1 MANRTVS
8 IGVRPGATKNIS
20 QNDFMKAVSKARS
33 ILTSVCGLSMPG
45 SYTPTVTI
53 YIVPQYWAE
62 TNWPSLKRHPWEACA
77 VAGNIYVNYNA
88 VAKTVVRMTTIIIH
102 EILHTWGYANAPA
115 LGHNTKQRWFMMYVS
130 GSKTNF
136 FAPEEVLWLQ
146 RKYGRPRSSFYV
158 KPIQKCKHKIAIYKK
173 RNDAKQVKKWQ
184 NRLASLQYQWKRVP
198 GARM

>member
-1 MANRTVS
+1 MSRTIS
-8 IGVRPGATKNIS
+8 IGVRPGRTQKMS
-20 QNDFMKAVSKARS
+20 QNDVMKSISRARS

-53 YIVPQYWAE
+53 YVVPQYWAE
-62 TNWPSLKRHPWEACA
+62 ANWPSLKRHPWEACA
-77 VAGNIYVNYNA
+77 VAGSIYINYNA
-88 VAKTVVRMTTIIIH
+88 RANTVERMTTIIIH

-130 GSKTNF
+130 ASKTDF

-158 KPIQKCKHKIAIYKK
+158 KPIQKCKTKISEFKK
-173 RNDAKQVKKWQ
+173 KKDSKKVAKWQ
-184 NRLASLQYQWKRVP
+184 KRLASLRYQWKNVA

>member
-1 MANRTVS
+1 MSRTIS
-8 IGVRPGATKNIS
+8 IGVRPGRTARMSQSNVMKSIS
-20 QNDFMKAVSKARS
+20 RARS
-33 ILTSVCGLSMPG
+33 VLTSVCGLSMPG

-53 YIVPQYWAE
+53 YVVPQSWAE
-62 TNWPSLKRHPWEACA
+62 ANWPSLRKHPWEACA
-77 VAGNIYVNYNA
+77 VAGNIYINYNA
-88 VAKTVVRMTTIIIH
+88 RAKTVDRMTTIVIH

-115 LGHNTKQRWFMMYVS
+115 LGHNTKHRWFMMYVS

-158 KPIQKCKHKIAIYKK
+158 KPIQKCKFKIADFKK
-173 RNDAKQVKKWQ
+173 KKDSKQVEKWQ
-184 NRLASLQYQWKRVP
+184 RRLDSLRYQWKRVP

>member
-1 MANRTVS
+1 MSNRTIS
-8 IGVRPGATKNIS
+8 IGVRPGRTRRMS
-20 QNDFMKAVSKARS
+20 QNDFMKSVSRARKV
-33 ILTSVCGLSMPG
+33 LTSVCGLSMPG

-53 YIVPQYWAE
+53 YIVPQQWAE

-77 VAGNIYVNYNA
+77 VAGNIYINYNA
-88 VAKTVVRMTTIIIH
+88 VSKTVDRMTTIIVH

-115 LGHNTKQRWFMMYVS
+115 LGHNFKKKWYMMYVS

-136 FAPEEVLWLQ
+136 FAPEEALWLQ

-158 KPIQKCKHKIAIYKK
+158 KPIQQCKIKIAEFKK
-173 RNDAKQVKKWQ
+173 KKDSKKVKKWE
-184 NRLASLQYQWKRVP
+184 NRLKNLRWQWEKVP

>member
-8 IGVRPGATKNIS
+8 IGVRPGATRNLS
-20 QNDFMKAVSKARS
+20 QNNFMKSVSKARS

-53 YIVPQYWAE
+53 YIVPQHWAE
-62 TNWPSLKRHPWEACA
+62 ANWPSLRQHPWEACA
-77 VAGNIYVNYNA
+77 VAGSVYVNHNA
-88 VAKTVVRMTTIIIH
+88 RAKTVVRMTTIIIH

-115 LGHNTKQRWFMMYVS
+115 LGHNTKQKWFMMYVS

-158 KPIQKCKHKIAIYKK
+158 KPIQQCKIKIAEFKK
-173 RNDAKQVKKWQ
+173 KKDSKKVTRWQ
-184 NRLASLQYQWKRVP
+184 NRLKNLRWAWGSVP